1 MQLTLNNSQQ
11 EGYDKILAFL
21 NNPEQNMFILSGGPG
36 TGKSFFIN
44 YLMQNLHSAQNTI
57 NKLLGRPIEH
67 FEYTATTHS
76 AVDNLTVTGR
86 LGGART
92 IQSLLGL
99 RVVNGELVPARR
111 VDYTGHVIVI
121 DEYTL
126 IDHKL
131 LKFIEDAGGKIIY
144 VGDSNQLLA
153 VKGLAYKL
161 QNHTPD
167 HILTEP
173 MRTKSPEILETVA
186 LFLNLVQGKEPENVA
201 IKESGCVQCI
211 TFDDF
216 KALVQNP
223 DSDFSGSRIITHTN
237 ADAIEINQAIRQA
250 SGLPEHFIAGER
262 VILNKYT
269 QKGRLNFKTDS
280 EYNIIEYLGNSV
292 YSVCDDWGNTF
303 VMDSAFDLRSMYSST
318 IYKAQGRS
326 FDTIYINLSGF
337 PNNISRSV
345 LTRSLYVAA
354 SRARKRIV
362 FIGDLSEKLLEKL

>member
-1 MQLTLNNSQQ
+1 MQLTLNSSQQ

-57 NKLLGRPIEH
+57 NKLLGRPVEH
-67 FEYTATTHS
+67 FEYTATTNS

-86 LGGART
+86 VGGART

-99 RVVNGELVPARR
+99 RVMNGELVPARR

-131 LKFIEDAGGKIIY
+131 LKFIEEAGGKIIY

-167 HILTEP
+167 HILMEP

-201 IKESGCVQCI
+201 IKESECVQCI

-216 KALVQNP
+216 KDLVQNP

-280 EYNIIEYLGNSV
+280 EYNIIEYLGKSV

-303 VMDSAFDLRSMYSST
+303 VMDSAFDLRSMYCST

-326 FDTIYINLSGF
+326 FDTIYINLNGF

>member
-1 MQLTLNNSQQ
+1 M
-11 EGYDKILAFL
+11 
-21 NNPEQNMFILSGGPG
+21 
-36 TGKSFFIN
+36 
-44 YLMQNLHSAQNTI
+44 
-57 NKLLGRPIEH
+57 
-67 FEYTATTHS
+67 
-76 AVDNLTVTGR
+76 
-86 LGGART
+86 
-92 IQSLLGL
+92 
-99 RVVNGELVPARR
+99 NGELVPARR

-131 LKFIEDAGGKIIY
+131 LKFIEEAGGKVIY

-186 LFLNLVQGKEPENVA
+186 LFLNLVQGKEPENIA
-201 IKESGCVQCI
+201 IKESECVQCI

-280 EYNIIEYLGNSV
+280 EYNIVEYLGKSV
-292 YSVCDDWGNTF
+292 YSVCDDWGNPF